1 MNRFIAPICAA
12 FAAAALGAALPAAAQ
27 DDAKNY
33 SGADVYRLFCAIC
46 HGPKG
51 QGSPLGKSLITP
63 EAMAKS
69 DDEIMATI
77 SQGQPDKGMM
87 SFGGSLSV
95 DEIRRTM
102 ELVRQLQGKAAARNP
117 KQQATTA
124 AATVQAGAKLGEMLF
139 RGKAGCMQCH
149 SYYTEGGMIGPVLD
163 KVAVRL
169 TPEQL
174 KEAVEAPSKTIAD
187 GFGAKDAV
195 LPDGS
200 SRRARFRNEST
211 ETVQLLNDRGD
222 LWTTLIKKELK
233 GLADAPA
240 SIMPES
246 FAKLAPEEQS
256 ALIEF
261 LQSLK

>member
-1 MNRFIAPICAA
+1 MNRIFAPVCAGLMTLA
-12 FAAAALGAALPAAAQ
+12 TLGAALPAAAQ
-27 DDAKNY
+27 DEPKNY
-33 SGADVYRLFCAIC
+33 SGADVYRLFCVIC

-51 QGSPLGKSLITP
+51 QGSPLGKSLISP

-69 DDEIMATI
+69 DDEIAAII
-77 SQGQPDKGMM
+77 SQGKPDKGMM

-102 ELVRQLQGKAAARNP
+102 ELVRELQGKAAARSS
-117 KQQATTA
+117 KQA
-124 AATVQAGAKLGEMLF
+124 AAAPTEQAGAKLGEMLF
-139 RGKAGCMQCH
+139 RGKAGCIQCH
-149 SYYTEGGMIGPVLD
+149 SFYTEGGLMGPILD
-163 KVAVRL
+163 KVGVRL

-187 GFGAKDAV
+187 GFGAKDAT

-200 SRRARFRNEST
+200 SRRARFRNESPGT
-211 ETVQLLNDRGD
+211 LQLLNDRGD
-222 LWTTLIKKELK
+222 LWTTYIKKELK

-246 FAKLAPEEQS
+246 FAKLAPEEQA

-261 LQSLK
+261 LQTLK